1 MAFHLSISVC
11 IEKRTIITFQV
22 RFSLLSSNFH
32 EVFSQLLKFH
42 TKKKIQFIHNWTR
55 TTHFYVMNCLFSRTS
70 ILSVE
75 MIKNLT
81 FRYFNISISSIG
93 IKSLAKIYFEGLRSI
108 NPSIHPHPYWTGKK
122 YWDCDAND
130 CRPRVILDYQTIQ
143 WQNIVCQ
150 WIINLF
156 FLFWQNND
164 DALTKASARIN
175 HLQLLKR
182 AMCTSSCKSES
193 IKLIWSFSWTN
204 NA

>member
-1 MAFHLSISVC
+1 MHW
-11 IEKRTIITFQV
+11 KKDYYFQV

-32 EVFSQLLKFH
+32 GVFFSQLLKFH

-93 IKSLAKIYFEGLRSI
+93 IKSFAKIYFEGLRSI

-122 YWDCDAND
+122 YWDRDDND
-130 CRPRVILDYQTIQ
+130 CRPLDS
-143 WQNIVCQ
+143 WFL
-150 WIINLF
+150 IIKQYSDKTLY
-156 FLFWQNND
+156 
-164 DALTKASARIN
+164 ASKSLI
-175 HLQLLKR
+175 
-182 AMCTSSCKSES
+182 CSSCFDK
-193 IKLIWSFSWTN
+193 IMMMRQRKRQH
-204 NA
+204 A

>member
-1 MAFHLSISVC
+1 MHWKKDYYYIS
-11 IEKRTIITFQV
+11 
-22 RFSLLSSNFH
+22 SSFFPSFKQFPWSF
-32 EVFSQLLKFH
+32 FSQLLKFH

-93 IKSLAKIYFEGLRSI
+93 VKSFAKIYFEGLRSI

-130 CRPRVILDYQTIQ
+130 CRPRVILDS
-143 WQNIVCQ
+143 W
-150 WIINLF
+150 LS
-156 FLFWQNND
+156 NNTV
-164 DALTKASARIN
+164 TKHCMPVN
-175 HLQLLKR
+175 H
-182 AMCTSSCKSES
+182 
-193 IKLIWSFSWTN
+193 
-204 NA
+204 